1 MDPESNYAGDDVT
14 MTCVSTGDSNPPVD
28 GFKWFRDSVDD
39 GQTVTQSRVV
49 ILTDIS
55 QSGGYSCQVQN
66 GPLTSEES
74 IKRTLSVRGE

>member
-1 MDPESNYAGDDVT
+1 MDPDPIYAGDDVT

-28 GFKWFRDSVDD
+28 GFNWFHDSADD

-49 ILTDIS
+49 TLTDIS

-66 GPLTSEES
+66 GQLTSEES
-74 IKRTLSVRGE
+74 V